1 MNSKN
6 DVLIIEDSPA
16 IGMLLKNYLEKLGY
30 TQIHICSNGASG
42 IMTFKDLISN
52 KKDPIVLLDYMLP
65 DTDARSVLTQM
76 FEVKPDIRVLL
87 ATATEEDD
95 EGVKDLIRLGAYQY
109 LQKPIRFEHIKSAF
123 ETIEEEDNFFK
134 KESSQVDM
142 MSKQIEDLESK
153 IRYRVDMTL
162 QSTSNFSLSFLQN
175 LFNDSGEYISTY
187 LKELE
192 QQGKITRLSDKKEI
206 ACSQCDSTSITQIFY
221 CPSCKSS
228 KFRSGKLIEHYECG
242 NISEDN
248 TYVNDLCPS
257 CKKLI
262 KALGVDYR
270 VMKNHYICNDCSN
283 FFPQLS
289 TDYVCLKCQ
298 NKFSLDECKWKTS
311 PFYKTN
317 FI

>member
-1 MNSKN
+1 
-6 DVLIIEDSPA
+6 
-16 IGMLLKNYLEKLGY
+16 MLLKSYLEKLGY
-30 TQIHICSNGASG
+30 TQIHICSNGATG
-42 IMTFKDLISN
+42 ILTFKELVSSER
-52 KKDPIVLLDYMLP
+52 DPIVLLDYMLP

-76 FEVKPDIRVLL
+76 FEIKPNIRVLL

-109 LQKPIRFEHIKSAF
+109 LQKPIRFEHIKTAF
-123 ETIEEEDNFFK
+123 ETIEEENSFFK
-134 KESSQVDM
+134 KESSQVKIISD
-142 MSKQIEDLESK
+142 QVEDIQSK

-162 QSTSNFSLSFLQN
+162 ASSTNFSLSFLQN
-175 LFNDSGEYISTY
+175 LFNDSDEYIATY

-192 QQGKITRLSDKKEI
+192 NKGKITRLADKREI
-206 ACSQCDSTSITQIFY
+206 SCNQCDSTSITQIFY

-248 TYVNDLCPS
+248 TYVDDRCPS
-257 CKKLI
+257 CKKMI
-262 KALGVDYR
+262 KAMGVDFR

-298 NKFSLDECKWKTS
+298 HKFSLDECRWKNS
-311 PFYKTN
+311 AFYKTN
-317 FI
+317 TI

>member
-30 TQIHICSNGASG
+30 TQIHICSNGLTG
-42 IMTFKDLISN
+42 IATFKDLVSN
-52 KKDPIVLLDYMLP
+52 KKDPIVLLDYNLP
-65 DTDARSVLTQM
+65 DIDARSVLTQM
-76 FEVKPDIRVLL
+76 FEVKPNIRVLL

-109 LQKPIRFEHIKSAF
+109 LQKPFRFEHIKSAF

-134 KESSQVDM
+134 KESSQVDIL
-142 MSKQIEDLESK
+142 SKQIEDIESK
-153 IRYRVDMTL
+153 IRYRVDMIL
-162 QSTSNFSLSFLQN
+162 QSTVNFSLSFLQN
-175 LFNDSGEYISTY
+175 LFIDSNEYISTY

-192 QQGKITRLSDKKEI
+192 EKGKITRLSDKKEI
-206 ACSQCDSTSITQIFY
+206 ACNQCDSTSITQIFY
-221 CPSCKSS
+221 CPACKSS

-257 CKKLI
+257 CKKMI

-289 TDYVCLKCQ
+289 TNYVCLKCQ
-298 NKFSLDECKWKTS
+298 NKFSLDECRWKTS

-317 FI
+317 SI

>member
-30 TQIHICSNGASG
+30 SQIHICSNGATG

-52 KKDPIVLLDYMLP
+52 KKDLIVLLDYMLP
-65 DTDARSVLTQM
+65 DMDARSILTQM
-76 FEVKPDIRVLL
+76 FEVKSDIRVLL
-87 ATATEEDD
+87 TTATDEDN

-109 LQKPIRFEHIKSAF
+109 LQKPIRFEQIKSAF
-123 ETIEEEDNFFK
+123 ETIEEENSFFK
-134 KESSQVDM
+134 KESSQVDII
-142 MSKQIEDLESK
+142 SKQIEDFESK
-153 IRYRVDMTL
+153 IRYRIDMTL
-162 QSTSNFSLSFLQN
+162 QLNTNFTLSFLQN
-175 LFNDSGEYISTY
+175 LFNDSNEYISKY

-192 QQGKITRLSDKKEI
+192 DKGKITRLSDVREI
-206 ACSQCDSTSITQIFY
+206 SCNQCDSTSMIQIFY

-248 TYVNDLCPS
+248 TYVDDLCPN

-298 NKFSLDECKWKTS
+298 NKFSLDECRWKNS
-311 PFYKTN
+311 SFYKTN
-317 FI
+317 SL